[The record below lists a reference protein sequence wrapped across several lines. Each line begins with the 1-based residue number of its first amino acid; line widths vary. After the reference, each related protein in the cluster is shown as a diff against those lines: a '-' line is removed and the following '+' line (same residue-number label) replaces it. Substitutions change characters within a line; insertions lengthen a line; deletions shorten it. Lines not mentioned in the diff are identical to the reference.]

1 MLRVLGYIS
10 RWIIGFS
17 YFFVVACYIVIGLLF
32 YKPQQLYV
40 LLSPICRM
48 MLRSV
53 GVRVRFTG
61 RNNVNAK
68 KSYLIVVNH
77 ESLFDPFICVGYIPM
92 YFVAVELAEQFSWP
106 IWGKLTTLWGNI
118 PLDRQNLT
126 AAMPGLNAAE
136 DALRNGKSIII
147 FPEGGRTT
155 TGEMREFKKGAFYL
169 ALKTKADIL
178 PIAINGLYKAKTR
191 GDWRVRSAKVTF
203 NIGKPIGYDDY
214 HDLSVGELRD
224 LMREKILNLKTQSDE
239 I

>member
-1 MLRVLGYIS
+1 MMRVLGYIF

-17 YFFVVACYIVIGLLF
+17 YFFVIAWYIVIGLLF

-53 GVRVRFTG
+53 GVRIRVTG
-61 RNNVNAK
+61 RKNVERR
-68 KSYLIVVNH
+68 KSYLIIINH

-92 YFVAVELAEQFSWP
+92 YFVALELAEQFSWP

-118 PLDRQNLT
+118 PLDRRNVTLAMLGLKSAE
-126 AAMPGLNAAE
+126 AALK
-136 DALRNGKSIII
+136 DSKSIII

-155 TGEMREFKKGAFYL
+155 TGELGKFKKGAFYL
-169 ALKTKADIL
+169 AFNTKADIL

-191 GDWRVRSAKVTF
+191 GDWRVRSANVGF
-203 NIGKPIGYDDY
+203 NIGRPVRYEDY
-214 HDLSVGELRD
+214 RDFSVDELRD
-224 LMREKILNLKTQSDE
+224 RMREKIQSLKTQPE
-239 I
+239 GA